1 MGVVNMKRDLSQTQV
16 PGLKKKLLTEIK
28 KEMKSSDIS
37 QGEIGRRL
45 DMPRNNV
52 NMVMRGKT
60 VSTLDQLIRIANSI
74 GLYVDLET
82 TKKK

>member
-1 MGVVNMKRDLSQTQV
+1 MKRDLSQTQV
-16 PGLKKKLLTEIK
+16 PGLKKRLLNEIK
-28 KEMKSSDIS
+28 KEMKLSDIS
-37 QGEIGRRL
+37 QGEIGRRI

-74 GLYVDLET
+74 DLNVDLEIR
-82 TKKK
+82 KRK